1 MPSRWNSCIVVDKEI
16 LSINFGFVT
25 WTCYL
30 LQMLSSKDV
39 NFVGYTYK
47 NYEIVNDDHLPGI
60 GLYIFN
66 FMYLQLFCRTYSSH
80 FHNFFPQYK
89 SSSSIYCCYLLV
101 LHDSFAL
108 VTFMNLMAYINFISF
123 QSCVWVNFIMCSRIW
138 GVYCYR
144 WKIYWVTILPW
155 TCKLLTLP
163 CVPMDNTLVWL

>member
-1 MPSRWNSCIVVDKEI
+1 MLTLLATHIRTMKSWMMIIYLELVCTSSILCIYFCNCFAEPI
-16 LSINFGFVT
+16 HLTSI
-25 WTCYL
+25 
-30 LQMLSSKDV
+30 
-39 NFVGYTYK
+39 
-47 NYEIVNDDHLPGI
+47 I
-60 GLYIFN
+60 
-66 FMYLQLFCRTYSSH
+66 
-80 FHNFFPQYK
+80 FFPQYK

-123 QSCVWVNFIMCSRIW
+123 QSCVWVNFILCSRTW

-144 WKIYWVTILPW
+144 WKIYWVTILAW